1 MRYSLWTWQ
10 SLYREGGNFTQNSH
24 KADWTDC
31 SIFLELQI
39 CISPGFPFFSSRTWQ
54 PSWEGAVMV
63 KPGLNRE
70 RWTSLWLASFPDI
83 QHTHLPL
90 HCHEQTTNTVQYIV
104 GQIFNTYTMYMKC
117 PPSTWIEGRKKYFYI
132 IIILAG
138 GQRTERVSREAS
150 IQLAVG
156 TSGKRRHLNIQR
168 LIFFKVNFR
177 ICQQF
182 CGRKWFSWQFDDHLL
197 WILIPCFC

>member
-117 PPSTWIEGRKKYFYI
+117 SPSSWIEGRKKISLHHHHPSRRAENRESVQGSFYSVGSWH
-132 IIILAG
+132 L
-138 GQRTERVSREAS
+138 REKTTFEHS
-150 IQLAVG
+150 TTHLFQ
-156 TSGKRRHLNIQR
+156 GK
-168 LIFFKVNFR
+168 F
-177 ICQQF
+177 
-182 CGRKWFSWQFDDHLL
+182 
-197 WILIPCFC
+197 